1 MRTALADGARAGLRT
16 RILLS
21 RKGGCAGR
29 ERYVAEDQFHV
40 DPGAPV
46 FFLSYARARNR
57 VAAPPR
63 DTNQKVFQLFVD
75 LSDHVVELL
84 GLPPGR
90 TAGFLD
96 RELDGGQLW
105 SEELAF
111 AAGHCQVFIPLI
123 SPQYLNSAWCAREW
137 DAFTRRRYEL
147 RPGALASPGEAP
159 IIPVNWSVV
168 DRRTLP
174 TTVSQ
179 RQMFTPTRLPP
190 DIAPQYHD
198 EGIYGLLSLGKNG
211 KDAYDAVVWR
221 LAQRIAR
228 AYHTHWVRAR
238 VPAHTQELRDTFEE
252 VGHDV
257 V

>member
-1 MRTALADGARAGLRT
+1 MSDV
-16 RILLS
+16 
-21 RKGGCAGR
+21 GR
-29 ERYVAEDQFHV
+29 ERQVTEEEFRV

-46 FFLSYARARNR
+46 FFLSYARTKNR

-63 DTNQKVFQLFVD
+63 DTNSKVFQLFVD

-90 TAGFLD
+90 PAGFMD
-96 RELDGGQLW
+96 RMIDGGQLW
-105 SEELAF
+105 TEDLAF
-111 AAGHCQVFIPLI
+111 AAGHSQVFIPLI

-137 DAFTRRRYEL
+137 DAFARRRFTL
-147 RPGALASPGEAP
+147 RPGAAATPGETP

-168 DRRTLP
+168 ERHRVP
-174 TTVSQ
+174 PVVSQ
-179 RQMFTPTRLPP
+179 RQMFTPTRLPS

-221 LAQRIAR
+221 LAQRVAK
-228 AYHTHWVRAR
+228 AYHTHWVQAQ
-238 VPAHTQELRDTFEE
+238 VPADMQQLRATFEE
-252 VGHDV
+252 VGHDLV
-257 V
+257 

>member
-1 MRTALADGARAGLRT
+1 M
-16 RILLS
+16 
-21 RKGGCAGR
+21 
-29 ERYVAEDQFHV
+29 AEETYGEDES
-40 DPGAPV
+40 APV
-46 FFLSYARARNR
+46 FFLSYARTKNR

-84 GLPPGR
+84 GLDPGR
-90 TAGFLD
+90 TAGFMD
-96 RELDGGQLW
+96 RLLDGGQVW
-105 SEELAF
+105 TEDLAF

-123 SPQYLNSAWCAREW
+123 SPQYLNSAWCAKEW
-137 DAFTRRRYEL
+137 HAFTRRQVL
-147 RPGALASPGEAP
+147 HRPGAGQSAGETP
-159 IIPVNWSVV
+159 VIPVNWSVV
-168 DRRTLP
+168 DSRRLP
-174 TTVSQ
+174 AVVSR
-179 RQMFTPTRLPP
+179 RQMFNPTRLPP

-228 AYHTHWVRAR
+228 AYQTHWVRAE
-238 VPAHTQELRDTFEE
+238 VPGDVRQLRETFEE